1 MLNKNDVIDV
11 EILDLSHQGQ
21 GVAKVDGLVFFV
33 DNALPGEKIRMRV
46 LKIKKKIGYGKVED
60 YLEVSPDR
68 VTDLDASYLR
78 TGIADLGHLSY
89 EKQLEFKRQ
98 QVVNNLSKVAGLTN
112 IEVLPTLGMD
122 HPYAYRNK
130 VQVPVRRVNGQ
141 LETGFFR
148 KNSHDLVPIEDF
160 YIQDK
165 EIDKL
170 ILFVRDLL
178 RRFDLKP
185 YDEKEQ
191 TGLIRN
197 LVVRRGHYTGETML
211 VLVTTRPK
219 IFRIE
224 QLIQQIT
231 QALPEVV
238 SIIQNINDKN
248 TNVVFGS
255 EFRTL
260 YGKDTISDSLLG
272 RTYKISAQSFYQV
285 NTLMA
290 EKLYQTAID
299 FAELTK
305 EDVVLDAYSGIG
317 TIGLSLAQEV
327 KQVYGVEVVEKAVED
342 AMENARANGVSNA
355 DYVCAPAEKAMAA
368 WSKAGIKPSVILVDP
383 PRKGLTESFIKAS
396 AAMQPKKITYISCNP
411 ATMARDIKLYEELG
425 FKLTKVQPVDLFPQT
440 HHVETVVLMSRK
452 DT

>member
-46 LKIKKKIGYGKVED
+46 LKVKKKIGYGKVED

-78 TGIADLGHLSY
+78 TGIADFGHFSY
-89 EKQLEFKRQ
+89 EKQLEFKRK
-98 QVVNNLSKVAGLTN
+98 QVVNNLSKIAGLTN
-112 IEVLPTLGMD
+112 IEVLPTIGMD

-130 VQVPVRRVNGQ
+130 AQVPVRRVNGQ

-170 ILFVRDLL
+170 IIFVRDLL

-224 QLIQQIT
+224 QIIQQIT
-231 QALPEVV
+231 QAFPEVV

-248 TNVVFGS
+248 TNVVFGP

-272 RTYKISAQSFYQV
+272 KTYRISAQSFYQV

-299 FAELTK
+299 FSNLTA
-305 EDVVLDAYSGIG
+305 EDVVIDAYSGIG

-355 DYVCAPAEKAMAA
+355 DYVCAPAEKAMVA
-368 WSKAGIKPSVILVDP
+368 WSKAGIKPSAVLVDP

-440 HHVETVVLMSRK
+440 HHVETVVLMSRR

>member
-46 LKIKKKIGYGKVED
+46 LKVKKKIGYGKVED

-78 TGIADLGHLSY
+78 TGIADLGHFSY
-89 EKQLEFKRQ
+89 EKQLEFKRK
-98 QVVNNLSKVAGLTN
+98 QVVNNLSKIAGLTN
-112 IEVLPTLGMD
+112 IEVLPTIGMD

-130 VQVPVRRVNGQ
+130 AQVPVRRVNGQ

-165 EIDKL
+165 KIDKL

-224 QLIQQIT
+224 QIIQQIT

-299 FAELTK
+299 FSNLTA
-305 EDVVLDAYSGIG
+305 EDVVIDAYSGIG

-368 WSKAGIKPSVILVDP
+368 WSKAGIKPSAILVDP

-440 HHVETVVLMSRK
+440 HHVECVALLVK
-452 DT
+452 V